1 MLYDGLHLLMV
12 TLVEAVDVLPL
23 RTSHKQ
29 IATQVLPAILH
40 RPHHLHE
47 ILSGEGGVSWV
58 GRQEEEKY
66 HGTTV

>member
-1 MLYDGLHLLMV
+1 MV
-12 TLVEAVDVLPL
+12 TLIEALDFLHL
-23 RTSHKQ
+23 RGSYKQ

-66 HGTTV
+66 YGTTV